1 MIQVPPHIQAMM
13 DAYVA
18 ETGVP
23 IVLNYA
29 RASALTAISLLPPE
43 AGGEPFGA
51 EDVTRVLREIKRLQA
66 SGKGGVGEASL
77 DFRNCLLNTDTF
89 EERARKLRQRR
100 GRMRGIPRTVDTART
115 LPDGRMQH
123 VQAPEAPAE
132 PLLANPAAALR
143 ALANDIGARRPSTI
157 HPSPSTLR

>member
-1 MIQVPPHIQAMM
+1 MNERSSRP
-13 DAYVA
+13 
-18 ETGVP
+18 
-23 IVLNYA
+23 A
-29 RASALTAISLLPPE
+29 RAAALTAITLLPPE

-51 EDVTRVLREIKRLQA
+51 GDVRAVLREIKRLQA

-100 GRMRGIPRTVDTART
+100 SRARGGPRIVDTART
-115 LPDGRMQH
+115 LPDGRTQH

-132 PLLANPAAALR
+132 PLLANPAEALR
-143 ALANDIGARRPSTI
+143 GLANSIAANRHNPPCR
-157 HPSPSTLR
+157 